1 MATYGFG
8 SGILWGVQL
17 TDVNGASI
25 ANPTPQRLGAL
36 QEMSL
41 DIDLPLKEL
50 YGTNYF
56 PLAVGRG
63 TAKVSSKCKFAQ
75 VNMGVLN
82 SLYFAEPS
90 QPNVGGSS
98 QIIIVNDEG
107 GTIGTLIPATP
118 FQITV
123 VNASNMSSGNPG
135 TDLGVR
141 YTGAAALAAGVAGKY
156 LKQVASG
163 PTAGQYTFVAT
174 TGVYTFA
181 SADNVSEYAV
191 TIDYGYSVS
200 AGTLLSIQMG
210 NHALGSAPSF
220 KAFGKVKYGSNSLYF
235 QLNNCVSSK
244 LSIPT
249 KLDGFTIAEFDFDSF
264 VDATGNLGILTS
276 GDY

>member
-17 TDVNGASI
+17 TDVNGSSI

-36 QEMSL
+36 QDMSL

-50 YGTNYF
+50 YGSNYF

-63 TAKVSSKCKFAQ
+63 TAKVSCKCKFAQ

-90 QPNVGGSS
+90 QPNVGGAS

-107 GTIGTLIPATP
+107 PTAIPTTP

-123 VNASNMSSGNPG
+123 AQGSNMSSGNPG

-141 YTGAAALAAGVAGKY
+141 FSGAAALAAGKAGQY
-156 LKQVASG
+156 LKRVASG
-163 PTAGQYTFVAT
+163 PITGQYTFASAT
-174 TGVYTFA
+174 GIYTFA
-181 SADNVSEYAV
+181 SADNVSGYSV
-191 TIDYGYSVS
+191 SFDYGYSVN

-210 NHALGSAPSF
+210 NHILGSAPSF
-220 KAFGKVKYGSNSLYF
+220 QAFGKVKYGANSLYF

-244 LSIPT
+244 LTLPT
-249 KLDGFTIAEFDFDSF
+249 KLDGFFIPEFDFDCF
-264 VDATGNLGILTS
+264 VDTSGNLGILTS
-276 GDY
+276 GDL